1 MSCKLR
7 LKQQWLIAP
16 GLALLFGA
24 APLLAGTITVTSG
37 ADAGGTCPGTDCS
50 LRQAIATAVSG
61 DTINFAPSVTVISL
75 TTDRLLIN
83 KNLTISGP
91 GADSLTVV
99 RSAQALIFRIFDVL
113 R

>member
-24 APLLAGTITVTSG
+24 GPLLAGTITVTSS
-37 ADAGGTCPGTDCS
+37 ADAGGTCPGADCS

-61 DTINFAPSVTVISL
+61 DTINFAPGITKISL
-75 TTDRLLIN
+75 TTN
-83 KNLTISGP
+83 KLSIGNNLTISGP
-91 GADSLTVV
+91 GANLLSVV
-99 RSAQALIFRIFDVL
+99 RSAGAPL
-113 R
+113 